1 MKSSNLRLDAS
12 RLVGQFRTAMVRGPL
27 LWLTLGAAGVAHAAA
42 LPVPDTFTAT
52 TAAMTPSG
60 VNLKIIVR
68 EWSDDAARA
77 EVLAALGSEAD
88 VHAALASL
96 PTVGYVWHAGS
107 AIGYAVK
114 YAHRTTSADGERV
127 TFITDKLLG
136 LYELK
141 PWAAQAPSGAAALTY
156 SVIELQLSGQ
166 GSGSGTLS
174 LSADLQLDASTGV
187 VSLAAKPGVP
197 SLLTNA
203 KLEPKPYWLEAH

>member
-1 MKSSNLRLDAS
+1 MMSANVRLDAS
-12 RLVGQFRTAMVRGPL
+12 KRLRGPL
-27 LWLTLGAAGVAHAAA
+27 LWWVLGAASVAHAGPP
-42 LPVPDTFTAT
+42 PVPDTFTAT
-52 TAAMTPSG
+52 TAGMSPSG
-60 VNLKIIVR
+60 VDLKIIVR

-96 PTVGYVWHAGS
+96 PTVGYVWHTGS

-127 TFITDKLLG
+127 TFVTDKLLG
-136 LYELK
+136 TYGLK
-141 PWAAQAPSGAAALTY
+141 PWAAETPPGATALTY
-156 SVIELQLSGQ
+156 SVIDLQLRGQ
-166 GSGSGTLS
+166 GGGSGTLS
-174 LSADLQLDASTGV
+174 LAADLQLDASSGV

-203 KLEPKPYWLEAH
+203 KLEPKPYWVEAR